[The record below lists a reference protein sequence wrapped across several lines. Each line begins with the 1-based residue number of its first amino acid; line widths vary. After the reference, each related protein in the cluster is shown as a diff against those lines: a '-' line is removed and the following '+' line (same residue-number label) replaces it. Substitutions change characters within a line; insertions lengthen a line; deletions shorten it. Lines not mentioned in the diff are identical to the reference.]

1 MIKLRPVR
9 LSRIHIRNQTFFPQ
23 ADISPLS
30 LSNINDDKLSPQ
42 KESIFQIFFSNLTVF
57 SASPTKSRNDSEIRS
72 KVLTRNST
80 RVESLDNLMKKCNDF
95 NEEVKSTK
103 QISMYNKEAGKS
115 IKRIRK
121 SLNLYSDNSHEISS
135 KGLKKDAQ
143 VLNDHLSLATKNLKT
158 ARKVWK
164 FSSRNISKKTEK
176 LMEQVKHH
184 LTSMKR
190 LRKVFACN

>member
-30 LSNINDDKLSPQ
+30 LSNLNDDKLSPQ

-72 KVLTRNST
+72 KVLTRNRT
-80 RVESLDNLMKKCNDF
+80 WVESLDNLMKKCNDF

-184 LTSMKR
+184 LTSRKR

>member
-1 MIKLRPVR
+1 
-9 LSRIHIRNQTFFPQ
+9 
-23 ADISPLS
+23 
-30 LSNINDDKLSPQ
+30 
-42 KESIFQIFFSNLTVF
+42 
-57 SASPTKSRNDSEIRS
+57 
-72 KVLTRNST
+72 
-80 RVESLDNLMKKCNDF
+80 MKKCNDF

-164 FSSRNISKKTEK
+164 CSSRNISKKTEK

-184 LTSMKR
+184 LTSRKR

>member
-1 MIKLRPVR
+1 MSKLRPVR
-9 LSRIHIRNQTFFPQ
+9 LSRIHTRNQTFFPQ
-23 ADISPLS
+23 TDISPLS
-30 LSNINDDKLSPQ
+30 LSNLKEEKLSPH
-42 KESIFQIFFSNLTVF
+42 KESKFQIFFSNLTVF

-72 KVLTRNST
+72 KILTRNRT

-103 QISMYNKEAGKS
+103 QISIYNKEAGKS

-121 SLNLYSDNSHEISS
+121 SLNLYSENSQEISS

-158 ARKVWK
+158 AGKVWK

-176 LMEQVKHH
+176 LMEQVKHQ
-184 LTSMKR
+184 LTSRKR
-190 LRKVFACN
+190 LRKVFVCN